1 MSRTDG
7 PAEPVAPQLGRRPL
21 LQGCL
26 AGGAALAGIGAL
38 SACGGPQTTP
48 TVPTPGPLTSLGEV
62 PVGGTVVVNSPNGA
76 PVALVR
82 PNADTVVAHSAICTH
97 QGCSVVPSGRG
108 PTLSCPCHG
117 SVFDSATGA
126 VQQGPADRPLPAIAV
141 QIQGQ
146 SVVVT

>member
-1 MSRTDG
+1 MSRPEPTDP
-7 PAEPVAPQLGRRPL
+7 PALARRPL

-26 AGGAALAGIGAL
+26 SGGAALVGLGAL

-48 TVPTPGPLTSLGEV
+48 TVPAPGPLASLDQV
-62 PVGGTVVVNSPNGA
+62 PVGGTVVVTSPNGA

-82 PNADTVVAHSAICTH
+82 PNAGTVVAHSAVCTH
-97 QGCSVVPSGRG
+97 QGCAVSGRG

-117 SVFDSATGA
+117 SVFDAATGA
-126 VQQGPADRPLPAIAV
+126 VEQGPADRPLPAIPV

>member
-1 MSRTDG
+1 MSRPDE
-7 PAEPVAPQLGRRPL
+7 PAGVELGRRPL

-26 AGGAALAGIGAL
+26 AGGAALAGLGVL

-48 TVPTPGPLTSLGEV
+48 TVPSPGPLASLGDV

-82 PNADTVVAHSAICTH
+82 PNADTVLAHSAICTH
-97 QGCSVVPSGRG
+97 QGCSVVASGSR
-108 PTLSCPCHG
+108 LSCPCHG
-117 SVFDSATGA
+117 SVFDAATGA

-141 QIQGQ
+141 QVQGQ

>member
-1 MSRTDG
+1 MSRPEPTD
-7 PAEPVAPQLGRRPL
+7 PPVLGRRPL

-26 AGGAALAGIGAL
+26 ACGAAVVGLGAL

-48 TVPTPGPLTSLGEV
+48 TVPAPGPLATLDQV
-62 PVGGTVVVNSPNGA
+62 PVGGTVVVTSPNGA

-82 PNADTVVAHSAICTH
+82 PNAGTVVAHSAICTH
-97 QGCSVVPSGRG
+97 QGCSVSPAGA
-108 PTLSCPCHG
+108 TLACPCHG
-117 SVFDSATGA
+117 SVFDAATGA
-126 VQQGPADRPLPAIAV
+126 VQQGPADRPLPAIPV

>member
-1 MSRTDG
+1 MIGSDG
-7 PAEPVAPQLGRRPL
+7 PADTPAPGLARRPL

-26 AGGAALAGIGAL
+26 AGGAALVGLGAV

-48 TVPTPGPLTSLGEV
+48 TVPAPGPLASLDQV
-62 PVGGTVVVNSPNGA
+62 PVGGTTVVTSPNGA

-82 PNADTVVAHSAICTH
+82 PNVDTVIAHSAVCTH
-97 QGCSVVPSGRG
+97 QGCGVSGRG

-117 SVFDSATGA
+117 SVFDAATGA

-141 QIQGQ
+141 RIQGQ

>member
-7 PAEPVAPQLGRRPL
+7 PGEPPAPGLGRRPL

-26 AGGAALAGIGAL
+26 AGGAALVGLGVV

-48 TVPTPGPLTSLGEV
+48 SVPAPGPLATLDQV

-82 PNADTVVAHSAICTH
+82 PNAATVIAHSAICTH
-97 QGCSVVPSGRG
+97 QGCSVSPAGA
-108 PTLSCPCHG
+108 TLACPCHG
-117 SVFDSATGA
+117 SVFDAATGA
-126 VQQGPADRPLPAIAV
+126 VEQGPADRPLPAIAV